1 MTSPDMNPKNFIKI
15 QRNYDRLNSFY
26 DLLSGKAELTIL
38 RRAITL
44 LKEIKIEKLLDIGC
58 GTGRA
63 LIDFRKSL
71 QKVTLLAGIDLSFK
85 MCRKAAHQ
93 NNCITCANG
102 VALPFPAETFDALL
116 FSFSL
121 EIIPEI
127 YISQA
132 LSECAQVLKPNG
144 VVCVVCMAQ
153 ALKRNAI
160 NNLYL
165 WAHHKFP
172 NVVDCRPIS
181 AIQLLDENGFAVIEN
196 ATCSLWGL
204 PVEIVL
210 AKK

>member
-1 MTSPDMNPKNFIKI
+1 MNPKNFIKI
-15 QRNYDRLNSFY
+15 QRNYDRLSSFY

-38 RRAITL
+38 RRTITF

-63 LIDFRKSL
+63 LIDFRKSF
-71 QKVTLLAGIDLSFK
+71 QKVTLLAGIDLSYK
-85 MCRKAAHQ
+85 MCRKATHQ

-102 VALPFPAETFDALL
+102 LALPFPAATFDALL

-127 YISQA
+127 YISKA
-132 LSECAQVLKPNG
+132 LSECTQVLKPDG
-144 VVCVVCMAQ
+144 IICVVCIVQ
-153 ALKRNAI
+153 ALKRNVI
-160 NNLYL
+160 YNLYL

-172 NVVDCRPIS
+172 NVVDCRPI
-181 AIQLLDENGFAVIEN
+181 AIIQILNENGFTIIEN
-196 ATCSLWGL
+196 ESHNLWGL
-204 PVEIVL
+204 PVEIIL